1 MRQPRLSGLELRVME
16 ILWTRGALSAR
27 EVQELF
33 PARNRPAY
41 TTIQTTIYRLEAK
54 KALRVSRRIGN
65 ANVFEAVVS
74 REAAQGRLVDEFLA
88 MFGGRVQPVMAR
100 LIDSGKLTLADVR
113 EAEKYLA
120 SVTLREKPN
129 LTGNKG

>member
-33 PARNRPAY
+33 PSRGRPAY
-41 TTIQTTIYRLEAK
+41 TTVQTTIYRLEAK

-65 ANVFEAVVS
+65 ANVFEAVIS

-88 MFGGRVQPVMAR
+88 LLGGKVQPVMAR
-100 LIDSGKLTLADVR
+100 LIDSGKLTMADVR

-120 SVTLREKPN
+120 SVNLREK
-129 LTGNKG
+129 KG

>member
-120 SVTLREKPN
+120 SVTLREK
-129 LTGNKG
+129 KS